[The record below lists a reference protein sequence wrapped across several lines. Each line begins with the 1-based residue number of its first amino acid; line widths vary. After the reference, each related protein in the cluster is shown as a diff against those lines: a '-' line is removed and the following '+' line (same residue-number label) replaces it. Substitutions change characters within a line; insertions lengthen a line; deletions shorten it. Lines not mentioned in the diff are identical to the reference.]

1 MGQRGKD
8 IAWCLRRA
16 PKLREKKI
24 QISHL
29 TSVHPRHDTR
39 IFHKMC
45 SSLAGQGYEV
55 MLIVAD
61 GKGDELKN
69 GIQIFDVGTFQIRL
83 DRICNAPRHVFA
95 KAAGLQADLY
105 HLHDPELI
113 PIGLKLMR
121 RGHCVIFDSHEDV
134 PKQML
139 SKPYLNKS
147 LLWILSKCLAVY
159 ESWACAKFDGIL
171 AATPFIRDKFLR
183 INHHTLDINN
193 FPFLKE
199 LENASSWA
207 EKRREVCCIGGI
219 AKIRGI
225 QEVCAAMAL
234 LKSDARLN
242 LGGLFSEP
250 SLENEVKSL
259 PGWQRV
265 NSMGFLDRD
274 GVREVLRYS
283 MAGLVTFLPK
293 PNHIDAQPNKMFE
306 YMSAGIPVIASDF
319 PLWREIIQ
327 GNNCG
332 LLVDPL
338 DPAAIAKAI
347 DYLVENPRE
356 AQRMGENGRRAVEV
370 RYNWESEEK
379 KLLRFYD
386 KILQA

>member
-1 MGQRGKD
+1 M
-8 IAWCLRRA
+8 AL
-16 PKLREKKI
+16 KLC
-24 QISHL
+24 HL
-29 TSVHPRHDTR
+29 TSVHPRYDTR

-45 SSLAGQGYEV
+45 ASLASQGHKV
-55 MLIVAD
+55 TLVVAD
-61 GKGDELKN
+61 GKGDEVNK
-69 GIQIFDVGTFQIRL
+69 GIIIMDVGASKGRF
-83 DRICNAPRHVFA
+83 DRIRNAPKRVFA
-95 KAAGLQADLY
+95 KAAALQADLY

-113 PIGLKLMR
+113 PIGLKLKR
-121 RGHCVIFDSHEDV
+121 RGHCVIFDSHEDA

-139 SKPYLNKS
+139 GKPYLNKW
-147 LLWILSKCLAVY
+147 LLWILSKCLALY
-159 ESWACAKFDGIL
+159 ESWACAQFDGVL

-183 INHHTLDINN
+183 INAMTIDINN
-193 FPFLKE
+193 FPHLHE
-199 LENASSWA
+199 LQNDSSWA
-207 EKRREVCCIGGI
+207 DKRKEVCYIGGI

-319 PLWREIIQ
+319 PLWCEIIK

-347 DYLVENPRE
+347 DYLVENPME
-356 AQRMGENGRRAVEV
+356 SQRMGENGRRAVEN
-370 RYNWESEEK
+370 RYNWGQEEK
-379 KLLRFYD
+379 KFLQFYGQ
-386 KILQA
+386 ILQS